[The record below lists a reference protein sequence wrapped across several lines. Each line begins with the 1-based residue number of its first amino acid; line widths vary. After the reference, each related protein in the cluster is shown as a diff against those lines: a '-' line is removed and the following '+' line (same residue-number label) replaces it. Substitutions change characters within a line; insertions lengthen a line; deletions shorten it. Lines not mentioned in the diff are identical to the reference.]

1 MKLRTKKILKLLKV
15 GYTMNL
21 ENKNYKLKRVVFDYK
36 TYAKTYNGYDCEV
49 VVCDKKII
57 SKRVVVN
64 SVCNQKE
71 LDNIQ
76 IALNN
81 LERDVNG
88 L

>member
-1 MKLRTKKILKLLKV
+1 MKLEDK
-15 GYTMNL
+15 G
-21 ENKNYKLKRVVFDYK
+21 YKLKRVVFDYK
-36 TYAKTYNGYDCEV
+36 TYVKTYNGYDVEV

>member
-21 ENKNYKLKRVVFDYK
+21 EDKNYKLKRVVFDYT
-36 TYAKTYNGYDCEV
+36 TYVKTYNGYDVEV

>member
-36 TYAKTYNGYDCEV
+36 TYVKTYNGYDVEV

>member
-21 ENKNYKLKRVVFDYK
+21 EDRNYKLKRVVFDYK
-36 TYAKTYNGYDCEV
+36 TYVKTYNGYDVEV

>member
-1 MKLRTKKILKLLKV
+1 
-15 GYTMNL
+15 MNL

-36 TYAKTYNGYDCEV
+36 TYVKTYNGYDCEV

-88 L
+88 LWNKRMD